1 MKILKRNVI
10 EICKN
15 SNVIINP
22 ADIEGCN
29 RLPLGRTSTTDNKQV
44 SK

>member
-29 RLPLGRTSTTDNKQV
+29 RLPLDVPALPIINM
-44 SK
+44 